1 MNKLKDFFKKFL
13 DIKALKFLAVGVL
26 NTVVGMGIMLFL
38 SAMFNKFTP
47 EFAAHKLFT
56 LGTTVYTASYLISS
70 IVNYIAGGVL
80 SYFLNKYWTFKNKS
94 RSKDVVLK
102 FIATVL
108 ICYIIAYLGA
118 KPLTEVML
126 KNAAIA
132 DKWKEFIA
140 LIIGAGL
147 YTVLNYFGQRFF
159 AFAERKKNGQPASG
173 SEEFTDNSSAEMQ
186 AEAEVAAVL
195 VEDENV
201 TATVGDETPQSVDKI
216 EN

>member
-1 MNKLKDFFKKFL
+1 MCKVKDFFKKFL
-13 DIKALKFLAVGVL
+13 DVKALKFLAVGVL
-26 NTVVGMGIMLFL
+26 NTAVGMGIMLIL

-56 LGTTVYTASYLISS
+56 LGTTIYTASYLISS
-70 IVNYIAGGVL
+70 IVNYIAGGIL

-94 RSKDVVLK
+94 RAKDVVFK

-108 ICYIIAYLGA
+108 ICYVIAYLGA
-118 KPLTEVML
+118 KPLTEVIL

-159 AFAERKKNGQPASG
+159 AFAERKKNGLTVSDSDGLP
-173 SEEFTDNSSAEMQ
+173 EKSAAELQ
-186 AEAEVAAVL
+186 AEAEVAAAL
-195 VEDENV
+195 AEVESATASKEVPQPEEKKEN
-201 TATVGDETPQSVDKI
+201 
-216 EN
+216 

>member
-1 MNKLKDFFKKFL
+1 MSKIKDFFKKFL
-13 DIKALKFLAVGVL
+13 DVKALKFLAVGVL
-26 NTVVGMGIMLFL
+26 NTVVGMGIMLLL

-56 LGTTVYTASYLISS
+56 LGTTIYTASYLISS

-80 SYFLNKYWTFKNKS
+80 SYFLNKYWTFKNKT
-94 RSKDVVLK
+94 RSKDIVLK

-159 AFAERKKNGQPASG
+159 AFAERKKNGG
-173 SEEFTDNSSAEMQ
+173 Q
-186 AEAEVAAVL
+186 AEQATETEQQAEEEVAEAL
-195 VEDENV
+195 DEDAASPEE
-201 TATVGDETPQSVDKI
+201 APQPEDKK
-216 EN
+216 EE

>member
-1 MNKLKDFFKKFL
+1 MSKIKDFFKKFL
-13 DIKALKFLAVGVL
+13 DVKALKFLAVGVL
-26 NTVVGMGIMLFL
+26 NTVVGMGIMLLL

-56 LGTTVYTASYLISS
+56 LGTTIYTASYLISS

-80 SYFLNKYWTFKNKS
+80 SYFLNKYWTFKNKT
-94 RSKDVVLK
+94 RSKDIVLK

-108 ICYIIAYLGA
+108 ICYIIAYLVA

-159 AFAERKKNGQPASG
+159 AFAERKKNGAQ
-173 SEEFTDNSSAEMQ
+173 AEQATETEQQ
-186 AEAEVAAVL
+186 AEAEVAAAL
-195 VEDENV
+195 AEDEAS
-201 TATVGDETPQSVDKI
+201 TEEAAQPEDKK
-216 EN
+216 EE